1 MEGTQTLRILPELAE
16 RARLVVRSLNHELV
30 TTPEMEID
38 LRRTIEGIEEDGGD
52 AFLDDA
58 GELVIESR
66 GHKVRVAGNYVE
78 LLVRA
83 EPPRGYY
90 VPVATLRD
98 REIEFDDDRIRFLYS
113 RILVDGS
120 GIPKLDG
127 VVDRLPHIDAVYLTW
142 WASGDNVPEVTFTE
156 FGREAELD
164 DVYVDVLWWLDHR
177 LGGGIRKASPK
188 FDRIIRNEDRRRIM
202 ETAHR
207 LSVPFSM
214 DADED
219 LGVVLEHFAEK
230 CDESVSMVSPTP
242 LLEWAL
248 KQFQEGGI
256 FELGVVE
263 AAYRNLQR
271 MRGASWELLHTAA
284 IAASRGD
291 WQTFEEMRMRA
302 MV

>member
-38 LRRTIEGIEEDGGD
+38 VPRTISGIDEDGGE

-58 GELVIESR
+58 GELVIESC

-90 VPVATLRD
+90 VPVATLRG
-98 REIEFDDDRIRFLYS
+98 RELEFDDDRVRFLYS

-127 VVDRLPHIDAVYLTW
+127 AVDRLPLVDAVYLTW
-142 WASGDNVPEVTFTE
+142 WASGDTTPEVVFTE
-156 FGREAELD
+156 FGRVEEIDPVLVEA
-164 DVYVDVLWWLDHR
+164 LWWLDHK
-177 LGGGIRKASPK
+177 LGNGIRKASARLDQI
-188 FDRIIRNEDRRRIM
+188 FRNEDRRRIM
-202 ETAHR
+202 ETAHA
-207 LSVPFSM
+207 LCVPFSM
-214 DADED
+214 DAHED

-242 LLEWAL
+242 LLEWAI
-248 KQFQEGGI
+248 KQFEKHGI
-256 FELGVVE
+256 FALDTVE
-263 AAYRNLQR
+263 IAYRNLQR

-284 IAASRGD
+284 IAAARGD

-302 MV
+302 MM